1 MAGKSEMHIP
11 QLFASMQVTLA
22 EIEESGV
29 LDHTHV
35 HGTLCRPA
43 QPGAEHEVEATPLEA
58 DSTHGRAQE
67 DCTRDSLPPSPVRGV
82 QARRPRCHITIIP
95 PADYVKYVCS
105 RV

>member
-35 HGTLCRPA
+35 HGTLC
-43 QPGAEHEVEATPLEA
+43 
-58 DSTHGRAQE
+58 
-67 DCTRDSLPPSPVRGV
+67 PPSAAGCR
-82 QARRPRCHITIIP
+82 AR
-95 PADYVKYVCS
+95 S
-105 RV
+105 